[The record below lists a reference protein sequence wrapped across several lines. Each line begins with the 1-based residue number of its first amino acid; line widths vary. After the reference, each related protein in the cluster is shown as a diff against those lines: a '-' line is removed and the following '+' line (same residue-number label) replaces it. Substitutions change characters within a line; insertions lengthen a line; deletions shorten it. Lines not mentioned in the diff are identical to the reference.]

1 MIFLDDASVYVFR
14 AYHSVL
20 PDMRDRDGNP
30 THAVFG
36 FARFLGDL
44 IERMRPRYMAVA
56 FDQRRADSYRSRIYP
71 AYKANRER
79 APQDLVLQFERC
91 RELCRH
97 LGVAMFVDPEYE
109 ADDLIGTLASLMRDE
124 GMRSAFITRDKDL
137 AQLMRSGDLFWD
149 FGAREQ
155 FGYHDIERHF
165 GVAPERSAYIT
176 RDKDLAQLVRN
187 GDLYWDFGARGQFGY
202 HDIERYFGVAP
213 ERFADYLALTGDDV
227 DNIPGVP
234 GVGHRTAASLMK
246 CFASLEEMY
255 DDLGRVAGLKLRGA
269 GALARKLT
277 EHRETVYLS
286 RRLTRIACDLK
297 LGIEPEGLRR
307 RTPDLAGLGGLYDHL
322 GFGPFLRR
330 QGERLAQ
337 LPA

>member
-1 MIFLDDASVYVFR
+1 LIFLIDASVYVFR
-14 AYHSVL
+14 AYHSML

-44 IERMRPRYMAVA
+44 IERLRPKYIAVA
-56 FDQRRADSYRSRIYP
+56 FDQRRRDSYRSRLYP

-79 APQDLVLQFERC
+79 APADLVQQFERC

-109 ADDLIGTLASLMRDE
+109 ADDLIGSLAGLMREE
-124 GMRSAFITRDKDL
+124 GM
-137 AQLMRSGDLFWD
+137 
-149 FGAREQ
+149 
-155 FGYHDIERHF
+155 
-165 GVAPERSAYIT
+165 RSAYIT
-176 RDKDLAQLVRN
+176 RDKDLAQLMHN
-187 GDLYWDFGARGQFGY
+187 GDVFWDFGQRGQFGY

-213 ERFADYLALTGDDV
+213 ESFADYLALTGDEV

-234 GVGHRTAASLMK
+234 GIGHRTAASLMK
-246 CFASLEEMY
+246 AFGSLEQMY
-255 DDLGRVAGLKLRGA
+255 ADLPRVARLKLRGA
-269 GALARKLT
+269 ASLPQKLT
-277 EHRETVYLS
+277 EHRDAVYLS
-286 RRLTRIACDLK
+286 RQLTRIACDLK
-297 LGIEPEGLRR
+297 LGVDTSVLARR
-307 RTPDLAGLGGLYDHL
+307 PPDMPSLSHFYDQL

-337 LPA
+337 LPLA